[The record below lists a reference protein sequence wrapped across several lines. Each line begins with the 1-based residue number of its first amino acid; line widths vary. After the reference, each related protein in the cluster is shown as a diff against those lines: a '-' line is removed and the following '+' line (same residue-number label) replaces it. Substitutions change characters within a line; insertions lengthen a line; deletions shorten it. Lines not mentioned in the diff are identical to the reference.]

1 MITRI
6 LLLVLAVLPFS
17 VVAQVSTTT
26 PRTEPA
32 HAVPPAFNAPTLAVL
47 RANRP
52 ADMDEAQW
60 LKLME
65 EPMNRSLYPLRV
77 TQAMLDTLDT
87 KGLDLRFQ
95 YEFSTRP

>member
-1 MITRI
+1 MSTRI
-6 LLLVLAVLPFS
+6 LLVLLAVLPLG
-17 VVAQVSTTT
+17 VLAQVATA
-26 PRTEPA
+26 PPQAEPA

-95 YEFSTRP
+95 YVMVDH